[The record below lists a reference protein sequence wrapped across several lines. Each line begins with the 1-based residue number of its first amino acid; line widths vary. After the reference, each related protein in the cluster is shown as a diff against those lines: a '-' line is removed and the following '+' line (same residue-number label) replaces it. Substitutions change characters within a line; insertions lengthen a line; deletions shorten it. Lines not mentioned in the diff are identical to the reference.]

1 MISVNDLKSKISKS
15 IFDKAKSFIG
25 SRINKNL
32 GVLKSQV
39 PGRLRNITSIQ
50 TQETS
55 KGLNIEVKVNSPLSR
70 MLDSGDAYSSY
81 SNLSLSRIRIWASH
95 KGLIDSAVP
104 IWLKI
109 KNRGPKK
116 QYTDWIKK
124 DLIPKTKDLLK

>member
-1 MISVNDLKSKISKS
+1 MIGVNDIKSKIGKS
-15 IFDKAKSFIG
+15 IFNKAKSFIG

-32 GVLKSQV
+32 GVLRSQV

-55 KGLNIEVKVNSPLSR
+55 KGLNIAIKVNSPLSR
-70 MLDSGDAYSSY
+70 MLDSGDVYSSY

-124 DLIPKTKDLLK
+124 DLVPKTKDLLK